1 MSGTNQSKVVVT
13 LRNPLDH
20 NDLLDYYIVPN
31 NSKIG
36 QDWVAA
42 LTKLLQSK
50 NLLEKNYCFMGF
62 PQTARNLEY
71 LSQQLNDS
79 IRQINL
85 FSMSGVWELAGL
97 PQYVIE
103 EYFTP
108 DVIRYGTEY
117 LTNTKTDPSKK
128 EKLSLG
134 LSIKHAVMNTLHN
147 HFERLQGTVWEL
159 SAYYKLAD
167 YETKYA
173 IRQLNN
179 LCHEIETLVLSQQKD
194 ALVPEWIR
202 PSQIT
207 TFLHADRSELTDD
220 HRAEFIKNGYDR
232 RMGHV
237 YMHWSQ
243 IGKTLFEVWRD
254 ENAPKLVVGDDP
266 TDISIVG
273 ITTCEAI
280 NSLKFYS
287 GEFDIEWGKDI
298 IYGVAYPWYNEEQD
312 QFKQWLIDN
321 KIDPTNPKL
330 SLGYLPVGEVDL
342 IASFGTTDNFAIWDL
357 LSTHLDI
364 CKIEINGT
372 NNEYSYCWSDK
383 DYKQQQINM
392 MKPGYDFS
400 SQR

>member
-159 SAYYKLAD
+159 STYYKLAD

-400 SQR
+400 SRR

>member
-85 FSMSGVWELAGL
+85 FSMSGVWESAGL

-159 SAYYKLAD
+159 STYYKLAD

-400 SQR
+400 SRR

>member
-159 SAYYKLAD
+159 STYYKLAD